1 MTVYVLIEWG
11 EILFRRGRDREGSER
26 PGLVSEQEHESE
38 EPPLPS
44 GARGVFYPM
53 AMAVEPEWVCPLS

>member
-11 EILFRRGRDREGSER
+11 EILFAVVATEKEARELGF
-26 PGLVSEQEHESE
+26 VSEKEHESE